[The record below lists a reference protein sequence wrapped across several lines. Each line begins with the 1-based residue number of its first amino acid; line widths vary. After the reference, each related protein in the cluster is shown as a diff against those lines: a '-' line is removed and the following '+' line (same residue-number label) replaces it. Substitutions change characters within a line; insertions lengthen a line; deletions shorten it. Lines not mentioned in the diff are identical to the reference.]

1 LDKLLG
7 IAAVTRI
14 KPMKQPLCQRHLHP
28 IGNTFVNFVMVAG
41 AIVFCNSPVTAQTPC
56 KGTLKA
62 AFETKSY
69 QLTVCQDNDT
79 LFLLTQQKAGNRQT
93 LRMPAFYNPETQV
106 FGGVRTIPNP
116 GAAYAYDLNPAI
128 TTVYY
133 IQDKR
138 LYVLQ
143 NGVLVTNEAISR

>member
-1 LDKLLG
+1 MKL
-7 IAAVTRI
+7 
-14 KPMKQPLCQRHLHP
+14 MKSAFSQPLLKP
-28 IGNTFVNFVMVAG
+28 IGMAVVNLIVLTG
-41 AIVFCNSPVTAQTPC
+41 AIALWHAPAVAQTAC

-69 QLTVCQDNDT
+69 QLTVCQDSDT
-79 LFLLTQQKAGNRQT
+79 LFLLTQQKGGNRQT

-143 NGVLVTNEAISR
+143 NGVLVTNEVISR